1 VDDTQSET
9 GPTANGFYSGAFN
22 TASGWTSG
30 AADGAKVVFTAP
42 ASGTTTKMVAG
53 GDVAADVTAA
63 IVAGSAA
70 VAKDESLNDI
80 TYGDVNVDDHA
91 GTADA
96 TITTVTLDGFDDAL
110 LGRTNSLD
118 ALTTLSLAN
127 GRSAELNTTQS
138 ALDLTVNNISSDL
151 DLDGNGGAINI
162 TDLNITTVGADSTI
176 IFTATAVTD
185 LTIDAAVDLD
195 ASGSAFDALENV
207 TIAGAG
213 AVILDGTTD
222 DTLATIDAANNEGGV
237 TATVKGNVVVTGGD
251 GNDTI
256 EVSNDTIT
264 KAINL
269 GAGDDTLTL
278 APLTTAGKIS
288 ATVDGGDGDDT
299 LAMGSADAE
308 ANSTDTDFDNAV
320 TGFEM
325 LYINDAAGTTE
336 ATDVVTT
343 TTINLANLAYS
354 NVITSGTNIGV
365 GADTSLGTADDVRDK
380 LVLDN
385 LASDG
390 MVVLT
395 GDGDIE
401 VNVAD
406 AADGTADNLDLVVAN
421 TQGSVTANN
430 VETIN
435 IDAVAGDSTFAL
447 TADSVETISITGFE
461 FVNLTDADSYW
472 AASATPAVGTSTIT
486 SGTLTMIDAS
496 GMTDA
501 GSVPVGGIAAATSL
515 AEQTIKGSIGAD
527 YLTAADSKAVIEGGD
542 GADTIFVTDGATS
555 AVIDGGA
562 GADTFDITGAAL
574 GVEAFATFNN
584 VDAGDK
590 FLLNASSFS
599 SDEVAMTLDD
609 PSTSDYINAAF
620 NQTTADEAIWFQH
633 NNNTYIVD
641 NQGSAGFDAADVVV
655 KLTGLVDLSAASF
668 NDAGT
673 LEVA

>member
-1 VDDTQSET
+1 
-9 GPTANGFYSGAFN
+9 
-22 TASGWTSG
+22 
-30 AADGAKVVFTAP
+30 
-42 ASGTTTKMVAG
+42 MVAA

-70 VAKDESLNDI
+70 VAKDESANDI
-80 TYGDVNVDDHA
+80 IYGDVAVDDHA

-96 TITTVTLDGFDDAL
+96 TITTVTLDGFDYAE
-110 LGRTNSLD
+110 LGGTNSLG

-127 GRSAELNTTQS
+127 GKSAVLNTTQS

-151 DLDGNGGAINI
+151 DLDGNSGAINI

-195 ASGSAFDALENV
+195 TTGSAFDALENV

-213 AVILDGTTD
+213 AVILDGTID

-251 GNDTI
+251 GDDEIEVNNDTI
-256 EVSNDTIT
+256 A

-278 APLTTAGKIS
+278 FAGTTAGKIS
-288 ATVDGGDGDDT
+288 ATVDGGIGSDT
-299 LAMGSADAE
+299 LSISSADAA

-336 ATDVVTT
+336 TTTDTVTT

-354 NVITSGTNIGV
+354 NVITSGTNIGS
-365 GADTSLGTADDVRDK
+365 ARDV

-385 LASDG
+385 LANNG
-390 MVVLT
+390 MVVLN

-406 AADGTADNLDLVVAN
+406 AADGTADSLNLVGNAAK
-421 TQGSVTANN
+421 GSVTANN

-435 IDAVAGDSTFAL
+435 IDAVAGESKFAL

-461 FVNLTDADSYW
+461 FVNLT
-472 AASATPAVGTSTIT
+472 SATDYTSAALGDTSTIT

-496 GMTDA
+496 AMTD
-501 GSVPVGGIAAATSL
+501 GGIVAATSL
-515 AEQTIKGSIGAD
+515 AEQTIKGGAGTD
-527 YLTAADSKAVIEGGD
+527 YLTAAHSKAVIEGGD

-620 NQTTADEAIWFQH
+620 NQTDGTAGEAIWFQH

-641 NQGSAGFDAADVVV
+641 NQGLAGFDAADVVV

-668 NDAGT
+668 NASGI
-673 LEVA
+673 LEIA